1 MKEKIAFVVQRYGE
15 EVIGGSESECRMY
28 AERLT
33 PYYDVEVI
41 TTCAIDHLTWRNDH
55 APGVST
61 LHGVTVRRFP
71 VSRERDLGR
80 FFQLSQQ
87 LTAKGSG
94 RTEEE
99 IEEWLRVQGPVAD
112 GAIDY
117 LCEHAGEYKVVLFMT
132 YLFYLTAVGLPRF
145 PGRSILIPTAHD
157 EWSMYFA
164 CYREIFEYA
173 RGFVYNSEAEHRFV
187 DSLFLETAGKPSITI
202 GAGVE
207 YPAGLLPDIRER
219 FGITRPYVLYC
230 GRVEGAKG
238 CDRLIDYFAAY
249 KRRFGGELMLVLTGK
264 VDMPLPQREDLLALG
279 FVSEEEKYA
288 LMASSV
294 AFALASQFESLSIVV
309 LESLMMGRPVLVN
322 GECEVLRDHA
332 VISKAGLWFR
342 DADEFCGAL
351 RYLLTHP
358 AEYAQMCENGRRYV
372 AERYNWSAILARLRG
387 LIELVSAEE

>member
-372 AERYNWSAILARLRG
+372 AESYNWSAILARLRG

>member
-55 APGVST
+55 ASGVST

-387 LIELVSAEE
+387 LIELVSAED

>member
-294 AFALASQFESLSIVV
+294 AFALASQFESLSLVV

-387 LIELVSAEE
+387 LIELVSAED

>member
-132 YLFYLTAVGLPRF
+132 YLFYLTAAGLPRF

-332 VISKAGLWFR
+332 VISQAGLWFR

-387 LIELVSAEE
+387 LIELVSAED

>member
-207 YPAGLLPDIRER
+207 YPAGLLPDIREC

-294 AFALASQFESLSIVV
+294 AFALASRFESLSIVV

-358 AEYAQMCENGRRYV
+358 AEYAQMCENRRRYV

-387 LIELVSAEE
+387 LIELVSAED

>member
-230 GRVEGAKG
+230 GRVEGANG

-264 VDMPLPQREDLLALG
+264 VDMHY
-279 FVSEEEKYA
+279 V
-288 LMASSV
+288 
-294 AFALASQFESLSIVV
+294 
-309 LESLMMGRPVLVN
+309 
-322 GECEVLRDHA
+322 
-332 VISKAGLWFR
+332 
-342 DADEFCGAL
+342 
-351 RYLLTHP
+351 RYLLKYSFEP
-358 AEYAQMCENGRRYV
+358 ELIGK
-372 AERYNWSAILARLRG
+372 LRK
-387 LIELVSAEE
+387 

>member
-33 PYYDVEVI
+33 PYYDVAVI

>member
-288 LMASSV
+288 LMASSG

-387 LIELVSAEE
+387 LIELVSAED

>member
-1 MKEKIAFVVQRYGE
+1 M
-15 EVIGGSESECRMY
+15 
-28 AERLT
+28 
-33 PYYDVEVI
+33 
-41 TTCAIDHLTWRNDH
+41 
-55 APGVST
+55 
-61 LHGVTVRRFP
+61 
-71 VSRERDLGR
+71 
-80 FFQLSQQ
+80 
-87 LTAKGSG
+87 
-94 RTEEE
+94 
-99 IEEWLRVQGPVAD
+99 QGPVAD

>member
-372 AERYNWSAILARLRG
+372 AERYNWSAIIARLRG
-387 LIELVSAEE
+387 LIELVSAED

>member
-387 LIELVSAEE
+387 LIELVSAED

>member
-358 AEYAQMCENGRRYV
+358 AEDAQMCENGRRYV